1 MAAVSDTAAD
11 SLLVAG
17 DGVVVAIVAVVVVV
31 VTAAGG
37 DDDDDVTDG
46 AIGPTPMWMAVA
58 ASLSSSLLPL
68 LVLAALELSP

>member
-17 DGVVVAIVAVVVVV
+17 DGVVAAVVVVV
-31 VTAAGG
+31 VTTAG
-37 DDDDDVTDG
+37 DDDDDDDTGG

-58 ASLSSSLLPL
+58 ASLSSSLPL